1 MLTPVNIMVMM
12 RGDGLCCYVIKAA
25 FYPTRR
31 PREGFGL
38 IFPKLGRDNYFPIE
52 LKLVPSKIFWLYA
65 YIQDWLVKNN
75 WKENFS
81 SVE

>member
-31 PREGFGL
+31 PREGFGTFGCMPTL
-38 IFPKLGRDNYFPIE
+38 RIGLSKTNGRKILVLLNNMFTSDYFE
-52 LKLVPSKIFWLYA
+52 Y
-65 YIQDWLVKNN
+65 DVKEQI
-75 WKENFS
+75 K
-81 SVE
+81 

>member
-38 IFPKLGRDNYFPIE
+38 IFPKSGRDDYFRIKGDSMNLTLIYDYVVE
-52 LKLVPSKIFWLYA
+52 SF
-65 YIQDWLVKNN
+65 
-75 WKENFS
+75 FS
-81 SVE
+81 